1 MLLIFCF
8 IYVGKWYAYHL
19 DVDRAE
25 SNTRPCCLT
34 FREVFQSTNTW
45 EGKFGAVSRWSEW
58 ILVFRAYSIKH
69 LLCIFWNII
78 VVYGVNSFDQL
89 KLLVSFENIFKNK
102 MNKWI
107 NFHEQWIQ
115 TSVTRKMTS
124 ISNVI
129 HSLFNYKMF
138 VIFEKGLAMKWSI
151 WD

>member
-1 MLLIFCF
+1 MLILFVEYKLKTSIFKQNRREFSVPWFTMLLIFCF

-89 KLLVSFENIFKNK
+89 KLLVSFWKYFQE
-102 MNKWI
+102 
-107 NFHEQWIQ
+107 
-115 TSVTRKMTS
+115 
-124 ISNVI
+124 
-129 HSLFNYKMF
+129 
-138 VIFEKGLAMKWSI
+138 
-151 WD
+151 